1 MCRLLAWGRYNS
13 LVILGYTS
21 ILRFNVT
28 IEGSSMK
35 KILLSCLAVGTFGF
49 AEGYTQAERILD
61 MQKIAQAM
69 QDIQSGF
76 FYNNLDI
83 VKAGAEDLKVAVV
96 KIKATVEEV
105 NNKDVY
111 ERWMNNNTAMTNRTQ
126 RKIENYSDV
135 IIERF
140 SDGDATQALQVYN
153 KIASE
158 CMKCHVSL
166 RKW

>member
-1 MCRLLAWGRYNS
+1 
-13 LVILGYTS
+13 
-21 ILRFNVT
+21 
-28 IEGSSMK
+28 MK
-35 KILLSCLAVGTFGF
+35 KILLSCIAAGTFGF
-49 AEGYTQAERILD
+49 AEGYTQADRILD
-61 MQKIAQAM
+61 MQKMAQAM

-83 VKAGAEDLKVAVV
+83 VKAGAEDLKSAIVN
-96 KIKATVEEV
+96 IRATVEEI

-111 ERWMNNNTAMTNRTQ
+111 ERWLNNNTAVTARMQ
-126 RKIENYSDV
+126 RKINDYSDV
-135 IIERF
+135 IVERF